1 MFNRA
6 NKITSLLVA
15 VAAVVSIIPTGVS
28 AASLKEVK
36 SQKGEIYNAIA
47 YKDGGFYIGGKPYS
61 KNEAAYYLVDGK
73 YSKLKDIDSED
84 DVEAYGTK
92 YVEVKN
98 GEYYLDLSTGK
109 VTDDKIKEK
118 ELDSVSVNLRS
129 KVKSD
134 NNGRYDDDD
143 AKTVKDLTKLPNN
156 KFGEDW
162 YSVGYKAKEIDQNV
176 NGGANTFTVY
186 TNNQGKYID
195 ADYNLGKVKVKLSN
209 GKSATVENTSDKYGE
224 IRASVSDTKVIGQD
238 TGNIYRLAKITV
250 KAGTSGVTIKE
261 INGVEASTEATSFA
275 ISSDKESV
283 SFDVIQVISK
293 AQASKEVE
301 GIKCAKSTATYVI
314 SDKDGKKID
323 LLSNDEN
330 SFTVVDGK
338 LINYNISGDEVEA
351 ELINLKAKSSVYYVE
366 TGDND
371 HAKLQ
376 DGQNSVDIDAEGNI
390 WALSDS
396 NIYKFDNNEDFEKI
410 YSVDKEYNNL
420 SVYDK
425 DNIVVWNSDDNIY
438 SIISKKAE
446 VTTDEATGNTNTTP
460 VVAPVTTTVTTGWVK
475 DSNGKWIYNNADG
488 TRYKG
493 WLDNNGAKYYLDAD
507 GIMVTGW
514 KQLDNNWYF
523 LDGSGAMKIGWINDG
538 GTWYYLN
545 EAGVMLSNTVINGY
559 KLGVNGAWIK

>member
-6 NKITSLLVA
+6 NKITVLLVA
-15 VAAVVSIIPTGVS
+15 VAAVISIMPTGVS

-61 KNEAAYYLVDGK
+61 KDEAAYYLANGK
-73 YSKLKDIDSED
+73 YSKLKDIDAED

-98 GEYYLDLSTGK
+98 GDYYLDLSTGK
-109 VTDDKIKEK
+109 VIDEKIREK

-129 KVKSD
+129 KVKAD
-134 NNGRYDDDD
+134 NDGRYNDDD
-143 AKTVKDLTKLPNN
+143 AKTIKDLTELQNN
-156 KFGEDW
+156 KFGENW
-162 YSVGYKAKEIDQNV
+162 YSATYKAKEIDPNV
-176 NGGANTFTVY
+176 NGGADTFTVY
-186 TNNQGKYID
+186 TNNEGKYID
-195 ADYNLGKVKVKLSN
+195 ADHNLGKIKVKLSD
-209 GKSATVENTSDKYGE
+209 GKSATVENTSDKYGN
-224 IRASVSDTKVIGQD
+224 ISVRVSDSKVIGQD
-238 TGNIYRLAKITV
+238 ASNIYRLAKITV
-250 KAGTSGVTIKE
+250 KSGTSGVSVKE
-261 INGVEASTEATSFA
+261 INGVEVSTEATSFF

-283 SFDVIQVISK
+283 IFDVIQVISK
-293 AQASKEVE
+293 AQASKEID
-301 GIKCAKSTATYVI
+301 GIKCAKSAATYLV

-338 LINYNISGDEVEA
+338 LINYNISGDVVEA
-351 ELINLKAKSSVYYVE
+351 ELINLKAKSSVYYIE
-366 TGDND
+366 KGDND

-438 SIISKKAE
+438 SIVSKTAE
-446 VTTDEATGNTNTTP
+446 VTADDATANNTTTP
-460 VVAPVTTTVTTGWVK
+460 VVTPATTTVTAGWVK

-493 WLDNNGAKYYLDAD
+493 WLDNNGAKYYLEAD

-514 KQLDNNWYF
+514 KQLDKNWYF
-523 LDGSGAMKIGWINDG
+523 LDDSGAMKIGWVNDS

-559 KLGVNGAWIK
+559 KLGINGAWIK